1 MKTGAPT
8 SVLVKHT
15 TMDRLELHAGSD
27 FDRETANTPD
37 GGRLHGG
44 GASPFHEAP
53 LLLVFSRPQ
62 LVRPFRGHYVV
73 RLHPFAGHCSQAAQ
87 RGGPFRRNAGGSG
100 PPHREDSSRR
110 HNSTVAPAR
119 DAGGS
124 GDGSAV
130 APARDDISGTP
141 PVTGDPVP
149 TASSQSA
156 PVAVRTTTASQTNP
170 EDALPCR
177 PPTGSPVVP
186 SIEDVPPLTDGEGL
200 QRQLTTT
207 QRHLDQVGEWQAY
220 AMGLLSYLAH
230 WQQRYQAWLQQ
241 IHIRSQEENRRRA
254 EELEARLA
262 DNSRQQ
268 RAIDVLRSALI
279 TLEAPPIQSGMRHRI
294 ERDLPGLCRH
304 IIAEELHR
312 GAKPTAAT
320 KDCSV
325 RNIFHIC
332 SNAGEGRVD

>member
-37 GGRLHGG
+37 GDQRRGAASRRNDRGTGGQTGAAKRQKEAGPRGRDAPHPR
-44 GASPFHEAP
+44 GAG
-53 LLLVFSRPQ
+53 R
-62 LVRPFRGHYVV
+62 
-73 RLHPFAGHCSQAAQ
+73 CSQAAQ
-87 RGGPFRRNAGGSG
+87 RGGPYRRNAGGSG

-124 GDGSAV
+124 GDGPAV
-130 APARDDISGTP
+130 APARDNISGTP

-170 EDALPCR
+170 QDALPCH
-177 PPTGSPVVP
+177 PPPGSPVVP
-186 SIEDVPPLTDGEGL
+186 PIEDVPPLTDGEGL

-230 WQQRYQAWLQQ
+230 WQQRYQARLQQ
-241 IHIRSQEENRRRA
+241 IHIRSQEENRRRT

-262 DNSRQQ
+262 DNSRRQ

-279 TLEAPPIQSGMRHRI
+279 TLEAPPT
-294 ERDLPGLCRH
+294 PGR
-304 IIAEELHR
+304 E
-312 GAKPTAAT
+312 
-320 KDCSV
+320 
-325 RNIFHIC
+325 
-332 SNAGEGRVD
+332 

>member
-1 MKTGAPT
+1 MRTGAPT

-15 TMDRLELHAGSD
+15 TMNGLKLHAGSD

-37 GGRLHGG
+37 GGQRRGAASRRKDRGTGGQAGAAKRLK
-44 GASPFHEAP
+44 EAGP
-53 LLLVFSRPQ
+53 
-62 LVRPFRGHYVV
+62 RG
-73 RLHPFAGHCSQAAQ
+73 RDAPHPRGAGHCSQAAQ
-87 RGGPFRRNAGGSG
+87 RGGPYRRNVGGSG

-119 DAGGS
+119 EAGGS
-124 GDGSAV
+124 GDGSTV

-186 SIEDVPPLTDGEGL
+186 SIEDVPPLTDGEGP

-207 QRHLDQVGEWQAY
+207 QTPGPGRRVAGLCHGPAVLPGALATKVSGAAATDPYSITGGE
-220 AMGLLSYLAH
+220 
-230 WQQRYQAWLQQ
+230 
-241 IHIRSQEENRRRA
+241 QEEGRGA
-254 EELEARLA
+254 GGLA
-262 DNSRQQ
+262 GRQQ
-268 RAIDVLRSALI
+268 QA
-279 TLEAPPIQSGMRHRI
+279 
-294 ERDLPGLCRH
+294 
-304 IIAEELHR
+304 AEGNR
-312 GAKPTAAT
+312 
-320 KDCSV
+320 C
-325 RNIFHIC
+325 
-332 SNAGEGRVD
+332 AGC